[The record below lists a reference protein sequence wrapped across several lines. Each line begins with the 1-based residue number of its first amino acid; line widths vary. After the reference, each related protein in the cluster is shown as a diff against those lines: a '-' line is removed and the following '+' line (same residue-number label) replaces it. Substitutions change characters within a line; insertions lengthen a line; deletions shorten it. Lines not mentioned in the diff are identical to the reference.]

1 MRGTDYYS
9 SLDYSH
15 WNRAQRLVKLLIAL
29 FVRGTMR
36 VRVQGLERIPASGP
50 AIIAGNHLSLFD
62 VVVVIPYLPRPVIL
76 LLAEELRVWPWIDF
90 VLGRLGNAIL
100 VRRGSGDR
108 RPVDLGTAV
117 LDAGGIVAVAP
128 EGRRSSTGGLQRG
141 RNGVARIAIRTA
153 APVVPV
159 AIWGQEHALRSWRGL
174 AVLRSTS
181 GSARPRPTRTATR
194 VPSPTLPPG
203 HGRDRAAVAARV
215 PRRLRVECLGG
226 WDERLGR
233 GRRGN
238 PCGRSLPP
246 GRGSCASLLAAAR
259 ERDRKHREAER
270 RDEHARP
277 PVRCQAPPF
286 HARGHVCQHPDPPAA
301 TLCTRASE
309 ASASAAT

>member
-36 VRVQGLERIPASGP
+36 VRVEGLERIPVSGP

-108 RPVDLGTAV
+108 RPVDLGAAV

-159 AIWGQEHALRSWRGL
+159 AIWGQEHALRSWRR
-174 AVLRSTS
+174 LRRAPVDVRFGTASTYGDGEPSAPADVTSRIMVEIAQLLPREYRGVYAPNVSEGGTS
-181 GSARPRPTRTATR
+181 G
-194 VPSPTLPPG
+194 
-203 HGRDRAAVAARV
+203 
-215 PRRLRVECLGG
+215 
-226 WDERLGR
+226 
-233 GRRGN
+233 
-238 PCGRSLPP
+238 
-246 GRGSCASLLAAAR
+246 
-259 ERDRKHREAER
+259 
-270 RDEHARP
+270 
-277 PVRCQAPPF
+277 
-286 HARGHVCQHPDPPAA
+286 
-301 TLCTRASE
+301 
-309 ASASAAT
+309 